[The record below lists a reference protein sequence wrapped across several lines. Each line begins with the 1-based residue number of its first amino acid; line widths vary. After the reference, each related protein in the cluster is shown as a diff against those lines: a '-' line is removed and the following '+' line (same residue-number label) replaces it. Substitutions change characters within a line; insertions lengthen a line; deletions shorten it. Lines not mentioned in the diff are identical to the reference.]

1 MLSIMTHSKN
11 ACTSNVHGHGKT
23 VVHNDIK
30 CANFMHT
37 FNEKLFILTNIFA
50 FSEGGEGVY
59 A

>member
-30 CANFMHT
+30 SANFMHT

>member
-30 CANFMHT
+30 CANFMHA

>member
-1 MLSIMTHSKN
+1 MTHSKN